1 MRDLP
6 EAVDGHEK
14 VNSRR
19 SPRAGQYMEID
30 WLSVG
35 RKIQPM
41 GGGGHSVSKNIS
53 EEWLW

>member
-1 MRDLP
+1 MRYLP

-14 VNSRR
+14 VNSRG

-53 EEWLW
+53 EE